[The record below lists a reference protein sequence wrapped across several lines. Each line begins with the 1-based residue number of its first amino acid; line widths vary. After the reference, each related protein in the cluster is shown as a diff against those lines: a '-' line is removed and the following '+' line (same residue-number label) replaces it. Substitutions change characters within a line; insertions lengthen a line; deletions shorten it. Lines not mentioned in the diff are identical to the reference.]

1 MARKKNAVKVAQMA
15 TASSASAIIT
25 EAPFFALSGKPR
37 NPLSKK
43 PFAREQKASSE
54 E

>member
-1 MARKKNAVKVAQMA
+1 MARKKKAAKVA
-15 TASSASAIIT
+15 SISPASAIIT

-43 PFAREQKASSE
+43 PFMREQKASSE